1 MGCEYFKCHG
11 YHFCPVLLSG
21 VALFLVAFG
30 SSLHTGLSRDAVFD
44 RVEGNTWMYYTSQHS
59 NILFRW
65 DVSISSAM
73 VTISVPFCWVVLLCF
88 LWLSVRLCTLAWA
101 GMRFSTELK
110 VTRECIIPPNIV
122 IFCSDG
128 MWVFQV
134 PWAKTEI
141 GWHRF
146 WSLSPPPQI
155 RLCDILTIPLIGSKF
170 PFFPFYTLLP

>member
-1 MGCEYFKCHG
+1 MRGHLVG

-65 DVSISSAM
+65 DVSVSSAM

-128 MWVFQV
+128 MWVSSAMGENWDRMTQILI
-134 PWAKTEI
+134 P
-141 GWHRF
+141 
-146 WSLSPPPQI
+146 LPPPPPNKA
-155 RLCDILTIPLIGSKF
+155 LWHSYNP
-170 PFFPFYTLLP
+170 PHW